1 MLTNIQYNHE
11 RKRKKNI
18 KKTFTKRLS
27 KQFNDFFT
35 SQTYRVFMKL
45 QNVFLKILIFI
56 HFDLKKFI
64 RVKIDVFNKI
74 IEIIF
79 TQQNNENY

>member
-1 MLTNIQYNHE
+1 MLTNTQYNHKH
-11 RKRKKNI
+11 KRKKNI
-18 KKTFTKRLS
+18 KKTFTKRLL

-35 SQTYRVFMKL
+35 SQAYRVFIKL
-45 QNVFLKILIFI
+45 RNVFLKTSIFI

-79 TQQNNENY
+79 T

>member
-1 MLTNIQYNHE
+1 
-11 RKRKKNI
+11 
-18 KKTFTKRLS
+18 
-27 KQFNDFFT
+27 
-35 SQTYRVFMKL
+35 MKL
-45 QNVFLKILIFI
+45 RNVFLKTLIFI

-79 TQQNNENY
+79 TQQNNENH

>member
-1 MLTNIQYNHE
+1 MN
-11 RKRKKNI
+11 KA
-18 KKTFTKRLS
+18 FTKRLL

-35 SQTYRVFMKL
+35 SQTYCVFMKL
-45 QNVFLKILIFI
+45 QNVFLKTSIFI
-56 HFDLKKFI
+56 HFDSKKFI